1 MDKTLRNGLSMN
13 GSLNH
18 KWLNFAIESG
28 LALHQFQKNAVK
40 IVYQFFLQTVSEIV
54 PKIAFKIVQK

>member
-1 MDKTLRNGLSMN
+1 MN